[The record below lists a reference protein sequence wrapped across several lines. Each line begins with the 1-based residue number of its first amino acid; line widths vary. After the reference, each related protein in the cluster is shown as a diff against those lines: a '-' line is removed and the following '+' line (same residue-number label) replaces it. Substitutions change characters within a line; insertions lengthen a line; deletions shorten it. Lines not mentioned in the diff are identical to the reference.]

1 MALEGVHC
9 NSVVSINE
17 RDVHA
22 ANGVIAV
29 AATHVTDH
37 RERANMAS
45 GAPSHIQSHVCMQP
59 MCQDAQVQARSTAK
73 VPHGALCQLLC
84 TRPWQEETCAI
95 RRLHRVRVIAER
107 QIGQAEYPSY

>member
-9 NSVVSINE
+9 NSVVSIDE

-22 ANGVIAV
+22 AIGVIAA

-59 MCQDAQVQARSTAK
+59 TCQDAQVQARSKPKCRMALYASFYAQG
-73 VPHGALCQLLC
+73 HGRRRPVQSEGC
-84 TRPWQEETCAI
+84 TEFE
-95 RRLHRVRVIAER
+95 
-107 QIGQAEYPSY
+107 